1 MLFEVLLVVTCI
13 PVLACSGYLFGLTL
27 LSARQRARGVPP
39 PTTRFVAVIPAHD
52 ERLNIAG
59 TVESLLSAD
68 YPELLRRVLVVA
80 DNCTDDT
87 ADRAREAGA
96 EVLVRDDASKRGKG
110 YALAAAFQRVLEQG
124 DADAVVVV
132 DADTRVTSNLLLA
145 FAGRLQSGAHAV
157 QAGNAVGNP
166 GASWRTRLMTI
177 AFALFNGL
185 RSLARDRAR
194 VSCGLRGNG
203 MALSTSILREVPY
216 DAFSLVED
224 LEYGVRLGQAGHR
237 VWYAGEA
244 TVLSEMVTTER
255 ASRSQRR
262 RWEEGRRRL
271 ARAVAP
277 RLVLDGL
284 LKRSLLELDLAA
296 DLLVPPLSF
305 LCLVALAGL
314 ATSGGAW
321 VRGYVGW
328 QPMVAWGA
336 CAVML
341 MSYVARGV
349 FLSGAGLRGFV
360 DLATAPAYV
369 AWKLALRFRGQRKD
383 GGWVRTSRE
392 GEAKP

>member
-1 MLFEVLLVVTCI
+1 MLLEVLLVVTCV
-13 PVLACSGYLFGLTL
+13 PVLACCGYLFGLTL
-27 LSARQRARGVPP
+27 LSARPRARSYPP
-39 PTTRFVAVIPAHD
+39 PTTRLVAVIPAHD
-52 ERLNIAG
+52 ERLNIAA
-59 TVESLLSAD
+59 TVESLLAAD
-68 YPELLRRVLVVA
+68 YPLPLRRVLVVA

-87 ADRAREAGA
+87 ADRARAAGA
-96 EVLVRDDASKRGKG
+96 EVLVRDDVSKRGKG
-110 YALAAAFQRVLEQG
+110 YALAAAFRRVLEQG

-166 GASWRTRLMTI
+166 EASWRTRLMAI

-203 MALSTSILREVPY
+203 MALRTSILREVPY

-244 TVLSEMVTTER
+244 SVLSEMVTTER
-255 ASRSQRR
+255 ASRPQRR
-262 RWEEGRRRL
+262 RWEDGRRRL
-271 ARAVAP
+271 ARAVVP

-284 LKRSLLELDLAA
+284 RKRSFLQLDLAA

-305 LCLVALAGL
+305 VCLSVLAGL
-314 ATSGGAW
+314 SASAGVWA
-321 VRGYVGW
+321 RGYAGW
-328 QPMVAWGA
+328 QPLAVWGA

-341 MSYVARGV
+341 ASYVARGV
-349 FLSGAGLRGFV
+349 FLSGAGLRGFA
-360 DLATAPAYV
+360 DLAAAPAYV
-369 AWKLALRFRGQRKD
+369 AWKLALSFRGRRKD
-383 GGWVRTSRE
+383 AWVRTPRE